1 MVQLHRRAEVKPF
14 REEDKKSLRAAAQL
28 AGSLFTD
35 LPNVDY
41 VICAVRRGGS
51 LSEDDVSILA
61 TDLTWQDSKDGLM
74 KRPSV
79 GMITDLVIE
88 ARMAEEIAALAQEN
102 WRRAQP
108 MGRTQ

>member
-1 MVQLHRRAEVKPF
+1 MKPLT
-14 REEDKKSLRAAAQL
+14 EEDKKSLRAAAQL
-28 AGSLFTD
+28 AGSLFAD

-51 LSEDDVSILA
+51 LSEEDDISILA
-61 TDLTWQDSKDGLM
+61 TNLTWQDSKDGLT

-108 MGRTQ
+108 TGKTQ